1 MKHSSIKTRITL
13 WYSIFIILI
22 VVLMLGAMLLS
33 QRSMSADY
41 YNDILLAAADEA
53 ASVICLDESG
63 EIQLE
68 TQTDSG
74 VRITVLDEN
83 ANLIIGKRSFT
94 ASLKE
99 EVLRIRG
106 DVEYGSWYLLDKP
119 VRLEDGRTVW
129 LRLYISSNLSD
140 RANFSILTMLLI
152 AIPLLL
158 VVVIIGGY
166 RLTRHAFHP
175 LDEISRTA
183 ASISDSSDLKQRIS
197 LEGQTDE
204 VGQLASTFDG
214 MFARLERSLDNEKR
228 FISDASHE
236 LRTPLS
242 VICAQSEYALM
253 PERTLEEKDASLR
266 IIQERGRRTS
276 DMLGQM
282 LLLSRMDY
290 QKMPLNLENT
300 NLSDLIESIALEM
313 QGRADEKNISIHCS
327 IQNRVTL
334 RCDEILMLRMATN
347 LIQNA
352 IQYGREGG
360 KVHIHL
366 SKTENTIV
374 FSVEDDGIGIQE
386 SDQAN
391 IWNRF
396 YQADKAK
403 SAAGSGLGLPIVKWI
418 VEAHGG
424 TIFLASQPGRGSR
437 FTARFP
443 GAVAHL

>member
-1 MKHSSIKTRITL
+1 MKHASIKARITL

-22 VVLMLGAMLLS
+22 VSLMLGAMLIS
-33 QRSMSADY
+33 QRSLSTDY

-53 ASVICLDESG
+53 TATILLVENG

-83 ANLIIGKRSFT
+83 GQLLIGKRHFT

-106 DVEYGSWYLLDKP
+106 DAEHGSWYLLDKP
-119 VRLEDGRTVW
+119 ITLEDGRTVW
-129 LRLYISSNLSD
+129 LRLYTSASLSD
-140 RANFSILTMLLI
+140 RANSSILTMLLI
-152 AIPLLL
+152 ALPLLL
-158 VVVIIGGY
+158 IVVILGGY
-166 RLTRHAFHP
+166 RLTRHAFLP
-175 LDEISRTA
+175 LDEISRTT

-204 VGQLASTFDG
+204 VGRLANTFDG

-253 PERTLEEKDASLR
+253 PERTIEEKDAALR
-266 IIQERGRRTS
+266 VIQERGRKTS

-300 NLSDLIESIALEM
+300 NLSDLVESISLEM
-313 QGRADEKNISIHCS
+313 QTQADERSISIHCC
-327 IQNRVTL
+327 IQDHIML
-334 RCDEILMLRMATN
+334 QCDEILMLRMATN

-360 KVHIHL
+360 LVNVRL
-366 SKTENTIV
+366 SKTGNTVI
-374 FSVEDDGIGIQE
+374 FSVEDNGTGISE
-386 SDQAN
+386 ADQPK

-403 SAAGSGLGLPIVKWI
+403 CSTGSGLGLPIVKWI

-424 TIFLASQPGRGSR
+424 TISLSSQPDKGSL
-437 FTARFP
+437 FTACFP
-443 GAVAHL
+443 A